1 MIRPQRPF
9 TPWPKKGTKGKTQ
22 NTRTKK
28 KTTSLKHFKKK
39 KITKHTHT
47 HTQNYNLFTQL

>member
-28 KTTSLKHFKKK
+28 KTTSLKHL
-39 KITKHTHT
+39 KIKDYKHTHT
-47 HTQNYNLFTQL
+47 NYNLFT

>member
-28 KTTSLKHFKKK
+28 KTNSLKHLKIKDYQKKK
-39 KITKHTHT
+39 TNKHTHT
-47 HTQNYNLFTQL
+47 NHNLFT